1 MGWIP
6 ENQRGT
12 DYYIFHEKYMC
23 SVPYLASRSKED
35 IREFGVPSVGIKE
48 MDNALISERIPRY
61 LTIAQMLKFYK
72 EGTTVGVSK
81 ESDTKRIYERI
92 TDHLEAWKVQL
103 SRGLNNG
110 DAPIEDL
117 IDLDNFANS
126 VYKHAR
132 HHMTEEIV
140 HSFLLRQ
147 MDSIAPITRDS
158 LMAKF
163 NTIGRKNEAIKE
175 NKEINENDNLPR
187 REEMSQFFSGYQAR
201 DNAKSRW

>member
-1 MGWIP
+1 
-6 ENQRGT
+6 
-12 DYYIFHEKYMC
+12 
-23 SVPYLASRSKED
+23 
-35 IREFGVPSVGIKE
+35 
-48 MDNALISERIPRY
+48 
-61 LTIAQMLKFYK
+61 
-72 EGTTVGVSK
+72 
-81 ESDTKRIYERI
+81 
-92 TDHLEAWKVQL
+92 
-103 SRGLNNG
+103 
-110 DAPIEDL
+110 
-117 IDLDNFANS
+117 
-126 VYKHAR
+126 
-132 HHMTEEIV
+132 MTEEIV